1 MTGIGPLFSQLDST
15 SRPGNV
21 VNNSIA
27 TDFDRFLNLLTVQL
41 QNQDPLAPMDAN
53 QFTQQIVQMTQVE
66 QTVSMNQR
74 LGSLID
80 AQETQRIQS
89 AVEFVGKEIDAFGS
103 IIPLGQ
109 NGADMFYNLA
119 GKASNVDIDII
130 DATNPNPSS
139 NVITTLKGAPN
150 ELGTN
155 RIFWDGTDESG
166 EKVDLDGS
174 YSLRVRARDISDNQI
189 TANVGFSGVAHELRN
204 TDGELTLM
212 INDHA
217 VPLSSIIATRTR
229 PQTVIPITQ

>member
-1 MTGIGPLFSQLDST
+1 MTEIGPLFSQLDST
-15 SRPGNV
+15 SRPGALT
-21 VNNSIA
+21 NNSIA

-103 IIPLGQ
+103 TIPLGPA
-109 NGADMFYNLA
+109 GADMFYNLA
-119 GKASNVDIDII
+119 GKASNVDLDII
-130 DATNPNPSS
+130 DATNPNPNS
-139 NVITTLKGAPN
+139 NVISTLEGAPN

-155 RIFWDGTDESG
+155 RIFWDGTDKNG
-166 EKVDLDGS
+166 EPVDLNGS
-174 YSLRVRARDISDNQI
+174 YRLRVRARDINDNQI
-189 TANVGFSGVAHELRN
+189 TADVGFSGVAQELRN
-204 TDGELTLM
+204 TNGELMLM
-212 INDHA
+212 VNEQA
-217 VPLSSIIATRTR
+217 VPLTSIIATRTR